1 MIKKRI
7 MTLMAVLALA
17 VGLMLGAC
25 GETKSATGG
34 SGSAGTGSK
43 PVATAPAT
51 KDGKYIGEKAAI
63 DIALKHA
70 GLKEKEVTKLKAKL
84 DLDDDD
90 DDDDAKPIHYDI
102 EWKHGGMEYEYDIDA
117 LTGKILDSDVDVD
130 D

>member
-84 DLDDDD
+84 VFGIVCRM
-90 DDDDAKPIHYDI
+90 PV
-102 EWKHGGMEYEYDIDA
+102 
-117 LTGKILDSDVDVD
+117 TGICHAEGDGCRQ
-130 D
+130 

>member
-34 SGSAGTGSK
+34 TGRAGTGSK

-90 DDDDAKPIHYDI
+90 DDAKPIHYDI